1 MQDMLVEIGNIEKR
15 VGNHSKEKSGQ
26 ETCQHEQWSAGCSGS
41 ADQCEWEVALCS
53 DRAAGS
59 VPLQQRSAGGV
70 RSSVKHLILRNNIY
84 PWGGDLGS
92 SVASSVPITYVTHQN
107 YLIYS
112 CKTPFGE
119 GNSNP
124 LQYSRLENPMNREA
138 WWATVHGVTNR
149 HD

>member
-59 VPLQQRSAGGV
+59 VPLQQRSAGRV

-92 SVASSVPITYVTHQN
+92 
-107 YLIYS
+107 
-112 CKTPFGE
+112 
-119 GNSNP
+119 
-124 LQYSRLENPMNREA
+124 
-138 WWATVHGVTNR
+138 
-149 HD
+149 